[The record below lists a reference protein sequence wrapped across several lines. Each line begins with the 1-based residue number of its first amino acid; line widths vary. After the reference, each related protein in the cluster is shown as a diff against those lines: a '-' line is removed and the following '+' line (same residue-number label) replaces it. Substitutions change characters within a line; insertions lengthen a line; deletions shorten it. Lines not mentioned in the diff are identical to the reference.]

1 MKRNAGE
8 MGRAHHDERG
18 FSIYPRET
26 APYRRVFGSQWCQG
40 ATDRGAGPSSLTV
53 ALLSR
58 RDCVPTPVGKAF
70 SHLFAG
76 RRHGMPRMRID
87 PSVGAGK
94 SRTPRWKALDELFNL
109 RQAVLGT
116 ENSLTIYK
124 RAMHGL

>member
-40 ATDRGAGPSSLTV
+40 ATDRGVGPSSLTV

-58 RDCVPTPVGKAF
+58 ADCLPTPVGKRF
-70 SHLFAG
+70 SNC
-76 RRHGMPRMRID
+76 RRAESTCNDAHANRPIRRSWKVQD
-87 PSVGAGK
+87 PALES
-94 SRTPRWKALDELFNL
+94 SRRALQLEAVSSGDSEFYDDLKA
-109 RQAVLGT
+109 RHA
-116 ENSLTIYK
+116 
-124 RAMHGL
+124 